1 MIDAL
6 RVHFV
11 FYFKNKCNFTPKLAV
26 ADHEL
31 PLVLV

>member
-11 FYFKNKCNFTPKLAV
+11 FSFKNKCNFTPKLVV
-26 ADHEL
+26 AEL